1 MARQMKDSGIAWI
14 GEMSEGWELQKG
26 KYLYRQRSEKGNSIE
41 LQLLSPTQKYGVIPQ
56 SLYEKISGMKPVQ
69 LDAKADLEQFKSIYA
84 RDFCISLRSFQGGFE
99 YSQYN
104 GVVSPAYQV
113 FYRQS
118 DTTICVDAF

>member
-14 GEMSEGWELQKG
+14 GEMPEGWELQKG

-69 LDAKADLEQFKSIYA
+69 LDAKADLES
-84 RDFCISLRSFQGGFE
+84 DSFW
-99 YSQYN
+99 
-104 GVVSPAYQV
+104 
-113 FYRQS
+113 
-118 DTTICVDAF
+118 IC